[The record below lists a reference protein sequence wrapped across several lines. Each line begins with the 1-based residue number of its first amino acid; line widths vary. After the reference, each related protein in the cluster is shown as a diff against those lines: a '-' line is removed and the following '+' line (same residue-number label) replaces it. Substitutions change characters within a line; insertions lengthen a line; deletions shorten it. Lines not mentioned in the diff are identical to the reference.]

1 MILYISKIQV
11 ALYDDDEITVMHNG
25 IPTSMS
31 KLSPIQTGERTRDKL
46 YIFADKSQQEFTKK
60 YMLEN
65 YNVKSESIE

>member
-1 MILYISKIQV
+1 MVKCCCSKQEKIKNWFAKFGLISSEKNWHQIHV
-11 ALYDDDEITVMHNG
+11 SGH
-25 IPTSMS
+25 
-31 KLSPIQTGERTRDKL
+31 GERTRDKL